1 MNVRYGAR
9 PVEAVRNRE
18 LEATGR
24 QVWSDSLE
32 AVYLTD
38 AEVVAAVL
46 PPPLEPGPEPL
57 VRLNIS
63 TVSMPGDHVFGA
75 GWFGVQARHGDLL
88 GEYPLLMP
96 MSTEQATVGGRETFG
111 EPKKIAQITAD
122 RNGDSVYGVIS
133 RMGFTVSGSRPPASR
148 STSTSSSCPRR
159 KAPACSTATR
169 SSCIPTSTRRS
180 GRSSW
185 WMAR

>member
-1 MNVRYGAR
+1 MVRGKRALPGGVNMNVRYGAR

-63 TVSMPGDHVFGA
+63 TVSMPGA
-75 GWFGVQARHGDLL
+75 ITSLWTARGTRWRSSTLFLSL
-88 GEYPLLMP
+88 GEK
-96 MSTEQATVGGRETFG
+96 GGKFR
-111 EPKKIAQITAD
+111 
-122 RNGDSVYGVIS
+122 
-133 RMGFTVSGSRPPASR
+133 
-148 STSTSSSCPRR
+148 
-159 KAPACSTATR
+159 
-169 SSCIPTSTRRS
+169 
-180 GRSSW
+180 
-185 WMAR
+185 